1 MANSTTK
8 ILRNNIKTF
17 RESKNLTQ
25 EKLSELAGISA
36 DYNKKA
42 LKRAFICYFI
52 SANIYLS
59 ESEHIIIYYLQLYTN
74 LYS

>member
-36 DYNKKA
+36 DY
-42 LKRAFICYFI
+42 
-52 SANIYLS
+52 LS
-59 ESEHIIIYYLQLYTN
+59 EIERGKKKVPSIKRLIQISEALDIEIYKFFK
-74 LYS
+74 

>member
-42 LKRAFICYFI
+42 RLK
-52 SANIYLS
+52 SAGFL
-59 ESEHIIIYYLQLYTN
+59 
-74 LYS
+74 

>member
-1 MANSTTK
+1 MANSTTE

-36 DYNKKA
+36 DY
-42 LKRAFICYFI
+42 
-52 SANIYLS
+52 LS
-59 ESEHIIIYYLQLYTN
+59 EIERGKKVPSIKRLIQISEALDVEIYKFFK
-74 LYS
+74 